1 MFLRTLDQMGD
12 WWIGT
17 LVGRSL
23 AWFQFSAP
31 WYVVL
36 SFLLVLLLAIPKSAE
51 SDIEIAPMQKVVFVC
66 IFAIGAFLVILS
78 MYFAFTFNTE
88 TVIDGVQGRYFLP
101 LLPVLLLA
109 FRNKII
115 VTNKDYSRALLYAM
129 AILNVAYVTRIYV
142 MALVGGV

>member
-1 MFLRTLDQMGD
+1 M
-12 WWIGT
+12 
-17 LVGRSL
+17 VGRAL
-23 AWFQFSAP
+23 AWFQFAAP
-31 WYVVL
+31 WYVAL
-36 SFLLVLLLAIPKSAE
+36 SFLLVLLLAIPKPAE
-51 SDIEIAPMQKVVFVC
+51 SDIEIVPMQKTVFVC

-115 VTNKDYSRALLYAM
+115 VTNKDYSRALLYTM
-129 AILNVAYVTRIYV
+129 AVLNVAYVVRIYV
-142 MALVGGV
+142 MALAGGV